1 MASIDTAHF
10 ILYMSISH
18 IAQVCKYR
26 IGTIA
31 SNQIHIYKLVET
43 DCMVHLNVI
52 DHPATQYACYIY
64 CTVRENDDIWGHSLD
79 LVKGSHPNLP
89 PKYTTLMNPKES
101 KTAVC
106 GTLTIFFILN
116 DWETITGCHF

>member
-18 IAQVCKYR
+18 VAQVYKYR

-43 DCMVHLNVI
+43 DCMVYLNVI

-64 CTVRENDDIWGHSLD
+64 CTVRENDDIRGHSLD
-79 LVKGSHPNLP
+79 LVKSSDPNSP
-89 PKYTTLMNPKES
+89 PKYTTLMSPKES
-101 KTAVC
+101 KTTVC
-106 GTLTIFFILN
+106 SSLTIFYL
-116 DWETITGCHF
+116 E